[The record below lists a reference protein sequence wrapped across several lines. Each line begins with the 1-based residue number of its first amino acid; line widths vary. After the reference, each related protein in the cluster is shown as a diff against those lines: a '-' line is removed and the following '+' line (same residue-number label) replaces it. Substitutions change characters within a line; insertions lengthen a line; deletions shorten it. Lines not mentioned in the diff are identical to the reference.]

1 MRRVAASAIRFG
13 HRLVRGAAVVLA
25 LGLHVPSARANVAD
39 YDAFARLPVQD
50 GGRIMPMDTYAR
62 LRLLQFSGRSTFEK
76 KPAVEWLA
84 RLLFDPQQSQYD
96 PIFLINNPELLEA
109 IGLENLTGRRF
120 SYDQLRPGLDR
131 LRDLAAAAAEHKS
144 EDRTPIE
151 KEFIR
156 VYHNLST
163 FASLAA
169 SFRFALP
176 HADFR
181 VTNAALRAKLGL
193 PGDRDA
199 FSFLD
204 IYQRAHGFAPEI
216 QRLTSVPPDEWTAEE
231 SELFALSSTLFNWNR
246 YYQGLPIPL
255 LPVSAHGTEQWVSP
269 WDKLAFG
276 LLDEPTRR
284 DLARLQDMAQ
294 AWLAGRT
301 VEFKLAA
308 TDVAR
313 SVRARAQENRGL
325 RYLDLEVL
333 YNRIDPFYR
342 AQGVYGLAFLVSLLA
357 LLREKPAWRRIAVG
371 GILIALVP
379 HTLGLVWRMLIMGRP
394 PMTNLYATFLFV
406 SWICVLLGLVVE
418 WRQRNGLGV
427 FIGAISG
434 LALLTLS
441 KRFEAQGDTMG
452 VVIAVLDSN
461 FWLSTHVVTI
471 TIGYAGC
478 ISAGIVGH
486 VYLLHALRLPDG
498 HPKLRAATQAIYG
511 LLAFGLIFSF
521 LGTMLGGVWA
531 DQSWGRFW
539 GWDPK
544 ENGALMIVLWCAI
557 LFHARWAGMI
567 GPLGFAAG
575 SVLGVI
581 VVLFAWIGVN
591 LLGVGLH
598 SYGFISGLSLGLW
611 VAVLVELMFVAVTV
625 SLIARRARA

>member
-1 MRRVAASAIRFG
+1 MKRLSPILLPAI
-13 HRLVRGAAVVLA
+13 LVLA
-25 LGLHVPSARANVAD
+25 AAPSLARANVTD
-39 YDAFARLPVQD
+39 YDAFARIPVQD

-62 LRLLQFSGRSTFEK
+62 LRLLQFSGRSTFNK

-84 RLLFDPQQSQYD
+84 RVLFDPQSTQHD
-96 PIFLINNPELLEA
+96 PIFMVNNPELLEA
-109 IGLENLTGRRF
+109 IGLEALAGRRF
-120 SYDQLRPGLDR
+120 SYDQLRPGLEK
-131 LRDLAAAAAEHKS
+131 LRELALAANQHKA

-163 FASLAA
+163 FGSLAA

-176 HADFR
+176 HPDFF

-193 PGDRDA
+193 PEDRNE

-204 IYQRAHGFAPEI
+204 IYQRAHGFASDI
-216 QRLTSVPPDEWTAEE
+216 QRLTALPPEEWSDDER
-231 SELFALSSTLFNWNR
+231 ELFALSSTLFNWNR
-246 YYQGLPIPL
+246 YYQGLPIPM
-255 LPVSAHGTEQWVSP
+255 LPVAAHGTEQWVSP

-276 LLDEPTRR
+276 LLDEPTKR
-284 DLARLQDMAQ
+284 DVSRLQDMAQ

-301 VEFKLAA
+301 VDFKLAA

-313 SVRARAQENRGL
+313 SVRARAQESRGL

-333 YNRIDPFYR
+333 YNRLDPFYR
-342 AQGVYGLAFLVSLLA
+342 AQLVYGIAFLVSLLA
-357 LLREKPAWRRIAVG
+357 LLREKPAWRRATVIGVLLA
-371 GILIALVP
+371 LIP
-379 HTLGLVWRMLIMGRP
+379 HTLGLIWRMQIMGRP

-406 SWICVLLGLVVE
+406 SWVCVLLGLAVE
-418 WRQRNGLGV
+418 WYQRNGLGG
-427 FIGAISG
+427 FLATISG
-434 LALLTLS
+434 LALLMIS

-471 TIGYAGC
+471 TIGYAGV
-478 ISAGIVGH
+478 IAAGIVGH
-486 VYLLHALRLPDG
+486 IYLLQALRLPDG
-498 HPKLRAATQAIYG
+498 HPKLRAATRAIYG

-544 ENGALMIVLWCAI
+544 ENGALLIVLWCAI

-567 GPLGFAAG
+567 GSVGIAAG

-598 SYGFISGLSLGLW
+598 SYGFTSGLALGLW
-611 VAVLVELMFVAVTV
+611 IAVLAELLFVAATV
-625 SLIARRARA
+625 PLIARNARARATP